1 MGHPQYVTIGI
12 VMPTRSLRRDAGRPR
27 DPRIDDAVLAAARRL
42 LTTKG
47 YAGFSIADLSDA
59 AGTTKPA
66 IYRRWPSKAHV
77 VHEAAFP
84 ADARMNLPPAS
95 GPLEDQVRSMVVGAL
110 AVFSTPAAQAALP
123 GLVAELA
130 ADPALHARLLGRL
143 RDTVQAPLAGRL
155 EEAVVEGMVRADVD
169 VESFIELLAGTVV
182 LALLTRSDQLGE
194 SWIDRTAALITRGI
208 RA

>member
-1 MGHPQYVTIGI
+1 
-12 VMPTRSLRRDAGRPR
+12 MPTRSLRRDAGRPR
-27 DPRIDDAVLAAARRL
+27 DPRIDDAVLVATRRL

-47 YAGFSIADLSDA
+47 YAGFSVADLADA

-77 VHEAAFP
+77 VHEAVFP
-84 ADARMNLPPAS
+84 ADARMELPPAA
-95 GPLEDQVRSMVVGAL
+95 GPLEDQVRSMVASAL
-110 AVFSTPAAQAALP
+110 AVLSTPAARAALP

-143 RDTVQAPLAGRL
+143 HDTMHVPLASRL
-155 EEAVVEGMVRADVD
+155 EEAVKQGMVRADVD
-169 VESFIELLAGTVV
+169 ADSFIELLAGTVV
-182 LALLTRSDQLGE
+182 LALLTRSDQLDDA
-194 SWIDRTAALITRGI
+194 WVDRTAALITRGI